1 MAGDKMDGDVLVQRG
16 AGNWS
21 CRLEELMM
29 VLLQPTTRDVG
40 AGPAAACRQSFG
52 RQRRSC
58 YSHRQAFLDAP
69 LECDVNLHGSFFLV
83 LQM

>member
-1 MAGDKMDGDVLVQRG
+1 MCLYSEVLGIGVAG
-16 AGNWS
+16 
-21 CRLEELMM
+21 LEEPMM
-29 VLLQPTTRDVG
+29 VLLQPTTREVG
-40 AGPAAACRQSFG
+40 AGLAAACRQSFG

-58 YSHRQAFLDAP
+58 NSHRQAFLDAP